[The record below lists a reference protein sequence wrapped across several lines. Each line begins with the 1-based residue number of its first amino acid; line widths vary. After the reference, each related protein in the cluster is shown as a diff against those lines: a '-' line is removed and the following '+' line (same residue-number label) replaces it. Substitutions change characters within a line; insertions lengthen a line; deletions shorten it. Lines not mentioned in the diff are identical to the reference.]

1 MNRKHLAPDD
11 RVSSALA
18 KVLGDARPLAL
29 LFVLLVA
36 CTMIGCG
43 TPGAP
48 LPPSLSLPTP
58 VVNLSAIRI
67 ANSVRLTWSMPTR
80 TTDKVVLRH
89 PIPVQ
94 ICRAVESGPC
104 AEIASLTL
112 KPGGTGEYAD
122 ALPANLTQGP
132 DRLLRYEVALRNHAG
147 KSAGPSNTAY
157 SAAGTGPAALTGLTG
172 QVRREGVLL
181 NWHPATE
188 PGQSILFRIE
198 RLQLTAADQAPKSAL
213 APVAPAAAQTLE
225 VQSKDGVDPGHA
237 VDASALFNQQYR
249 YVLERV
255 ATLALSGHSV
265 EVQGLPSEA
274 VVISTTDIFPQ
285 PSPRGWSPLPMRRRE
300 PSISPGCPIAIAT
313 WRLTMSTAA
322 TCIQICRPSA
332 SLPWAPRPHFGIPEH
347 NPNMRML
354 TPSRLPIKVA
364 TRAHVPLRWRR
375 LYRNRNASL

>member
-11 RVSSALA
+11 RVSSAMA
-18 KVLGDARPLAL
+18 KVLGGARPLTLRFA
-29 LFVLLVA
+29 LLVA

-58 VVNLSAIRI
+58 VVNLSSIRI

-94 ICRAVESGPC
+94 VCRAVERGPC
-104 AEIASLTL
+104 AEIASLTF
-112 KPGGTGEYAD
+112 KPGGAGEYAD
-122 ALPANLTQGP
+122 ALPGNLTQGP
-132 DRLLRYEVALRNHAG
+132 GRLLRYEVALRNHAG
-147 KSAGPSNTAY
+147 KSAGPSNSAY

-172 QVRREGVLL
+172 QVRRDGVLL
-181 NWHPATE
+181 SWHPATE
-188 PGQSILFRIE
+188 PEQSILFRIE
-198 RLQLTAADQAPKSAL
+198 RLQLTTADQAPKSAL

-255 ATLALSGHSV
+255 ATLALGGHSV
-265 EVQGLPSEA
+265 EMQGPPSDA
-274 VVISTTDIFPQ
+274 VVISTTDIFPPAVPQ
-285 PSPRGWSPLPMRRRE
+285 GLVAVADAAAGAIDLSWSPDSDSDLAAYQVYRRDIHTDLP
-300 PSISPGCPIAIAT
+300 PQLISSVGTETSFRDTGAQPGHAYAYSVSAIDQT
-313 WRLTMSTAA
+313 GN
-322 TCIQICRPSA
+322 PSA
-332 SLPWAPRPHFGIPEH
+332 RSPEVEETLLK
-347 NPNMRML
+347 P
-354 TPSRLPIKVA
+354 
-364 TRAHVPLRWRR
+364 
-375 LYRNRNASL
+375 

>member
-274 VVISTTDIFPQ
+274 VVISTTDIFPPAVPQ
-285 PSPRGWSPLPMRRRE
+285 GLVAVADAAAGTIDLSWLPDSDSDLAAYHVYRRDMHTDLPPQR
-300 PSISPGCPIAIAT
+300 ISSVGTETSFRDTRA
-313 WRLTMSTAA
+313 
-322 TCIQICRPSA
+322 Q
-332 SLPWAPRPHFGIPEH
+332 PEH
-347 NPNMRML
+347 AYAYSVSATDQSGNESARSPEVEE
-354 TPSRLPIKVA
+354 TLPK
-364 TRAHVPLRWRR
+364 P
-375 LYRNRNASL
+375 